1 MHTHL
6 DIPLA
11 QLRLSP
17 TNARQDPGNV
27 ESLAHSIAAVG
38 LITPLA
44 ATRAPDAGVLYRHGD
59 NTWNG
64 RGKQPAW
71 VVEALAAGRSLSE
84 FSTSS
89 PVYLVEAGGRRL
101 AALQLL
107 RDQGKIAP
115 DTLVP
120 VMLFERADLAR
131 SVAENTE
138 REPMDP
144 LQQAQAFGRLLGE
157 GRHVEDIATTFG
169 VSVQYVRQRAK
180 LAELVPEVVEAYR
193 QKRLDL
199 QQCAALTFGT
209 PEQQRAIVADPGRLP
224 GALQL
229 RERLRGALIRQDD
242 RRVKFVGLQAYQ
254 DAGGRLA
261 EDLFASTADLIDGDL
276 LDKLVEQK
284 LDAECAAHVAAGMA
298 FAHHLFDSQA
308 FTAPEFEEP
317 EFEEL
322 ESDADYDAKMDALL
336 QEEDRLYKLRNLA
349 LDAGEDRLHADHEA
363 ALEAVQQQMDALA
376 DTKRRPV
383 APIGALLRID
393 YLGNPQVEKVM
404 RTADV
409 KAWRE
414 SQRTPEG
421 QPAPSTTPQ
430 PAPGREELTVKCAE
444 EIAQARQAALAL
456 KVAAMPQL
464 ALAIVVQWLDF
475 AIFGGLA
482 NPDHGQP
489 MSWHNPAPLPGHVAR
504 CNTPRPAD
512 LAAQLREF
520 THPQAQDRR
529 KPFCA
534 ERTRDEQARTA
545 IPLEWYIDQPKTALL
560 QILADAVAHALTDP
574 DSREQSTHG
583 SVPPSA
589 RSTIRALVDA
599 CGLDL
604 ADAWKP
610 TPAWLKSYGKA
621 KTLQALASVD
631 EAFAGALANAKAGE
645 IYEKGAQRLGEARWV
660 PEFGRVA

>member
-17 TNARQDPGNV
+17 ANARQDPGNV

-115 DTLVP
+115 DTPVP

-209 PEQQRAIVADPGRLP
+209 PEQQRAIVADPGHLP

-284 LDAECAAHVAAGMA
+284 LAEECETQLSLGRPFAVATHSMQGYEYPVYDHPAEIDAET
-298 FAHHLFDSQA
+298 S
-308 FTAPEFEEP
+308 ERI
-317 EFEEL
+317 
-322 ESDADYDAKMDALL
+322 DAL
-336 QEEDRLYKLRNLA
+336 QKRAIEIEEKLDGIEECSEEHVSLSNQ
-349 LDAGEDRLHADHEA
+349 LDAVYEEVEGLQQA
-363 ALEAVQQQMDALA
+363 AQ
-376 DTKRRPV
+376 RPV
-383 APIGALLRID
+383 APIGVLLKVF
-393 YLGNPQVEKVM
+393 YNGLLQVTEVM
-404 RTADV
+404 RADDV
-409 KAWRE
+409 RAWRAE
-414 SQRTPEG
+414 RQQGDREQRSDSG
-421 QPAPSTTPQ
+421 SGSAPPR
-430 PAPGREELTVKCAE
+430 PGREELTVKCAE

-475 AIFGGLA
+475 AIFGCLA
-482 NPDHGQP
+482 NPDRDQP

-512 LAAQLREF
+512 LAAQLREV
-520 THPQAQDRR
+520 TLPQAQDRR

-645 IYEKGAQRLGEARWV
+645 IYEKAAQRLGEARWV
-660 PEFGRVA
+660 PEFGRVGT

>member
-1 MHTHL
+1 MHTHF

-44 ATRAPDAGVLYRHGD
+44 ATRAPDVEYRHGD
-59 NTWNG
+59 NTWSG
-64 RGKQPAW
+64 RGKRPAW
-71 VVEALAAGRSLSE
+71 VVEALADGRRSLSE
-84 FSTSS
+84 FRTS
-89 PVYLVEAGGRRL
+89 PPAYLVEAGGRRL

-107 RDQGKIAP
+107 RDQGKITP

-193 QKRLDL
+193 RKRLDL

-209 PEQQRAIVADPGRLP
+209 PEQQRAIVADPGHLP

-284 LDAECAAHVAAGMA
+284 LDAECAAQVAAGMA
-298 FAHHLFDSQA
+298 FAHHLFDSGA
-308 FTAPEFEEP
+308 FTMP

-322 ESDADYDAKMDALL
+322 EPDAEYDAKMDALS

-349 LDAGEDRLHADHEA
+349 LDAGEDRLYADHEA

-414 SQRTPEG
+414 SQATTERQPTPS
-421 QPAPSTTPQ
+421 ATPQ
-430 PAPGREELTVKCAE
+430 PAPGRQDLTVKCAE
-444 EIAQARQAALAL
+444 EIAQARQGALAL
-456 KVAAMPQL
+456 KVAAMPQI

-489 MSWHNPAPLPGHVAR
+489 MSWHNPAPLPAHFGR

-512 LAAQLREF
+512 LAAQLRDV
-520 THPQAQDRR
+520 TLPQAQDRR

-534 ERTRDEQARTA
+534 ERTRDEQAKAA
-545 IPLEWYIDQPKTALL
+545 IPLEWYIDQPKTTLL

-589 RSTIRALVDA
+589 RSAIRALVEA

-621 KTLQALASVD
+621 KTLQALSSVD

-645 IYEKGAQRLGEARWV
+645 IYEKAAERLSEARWV

>member
-1 MHTHL
+1 M
-6 DIPLA
+6 
-11 QLRLSP
+11 
-17 TNARQDPGNV
+17 
-27 ESLAHSIAAVG
+27 SLKSIVS
-38 LITPLA
+38 
-44 ATRAPDAGVLYRHGD
+44 RLYRFL
-59 NTWNG
+59 T
-64 RGKQPAW
+64 RQPATAISTRD
-71 VVEALAAGRSLSE
+71 VVAEELDRRTRVKQLQALAPACRANGLTDR
-84 FSTSS
+84 
-89 PVYLVEAGGRRL
+89 
-101 AALQLL
+101 
-107 RDQGKIAP
+107 
-115 DTLVP
+115 
-120 VMLFERADLAR
+120 ERAEVIGVFKRHLR
-131 SVAENTE
+131 QVGFTE
-138 REPMDP
+138 
-144 LQQAQAFGRLLGE
+144 A
-157 GRHVEDIATTFG
+157 
-169 VSVQYVRQRAK
+169 S
-180 LAELVPEVVEAYR
+180 
-193 QKRLDL
+193 
-199 QQCAALTFGT
+199 
-209 PEQQRAIVADPGRLP
+209 QRAINHA
-224 GALQL
+224 ALIAKRRYCHRRRQTGPC
-229 RERLRGALIRQDD
+229 ERLRGALIRQDD
-242 RRVKFVGLQAYQ
+242 RRVKFVGLQAYK

-261 EDLFASTADLIDGDL
+261 EDLFASTADLIDARRTLRPASAPPACRADP
-276 LDKLVEQK
+276 Q
-284 LDAECAAHVAAGMA
+284 VAAGMA
-298 FAHHLFDSQA
+298 FAHHLFDSGA
-308 FTAPEFEEP
+308 FTMP

-322 ESDADYDAKMDALL
+322 EPDADYDA
-336 QEEDRLYKLRNLA
+336 
-349 LDAGEDRLHADHEA
+349 
-363 ALEAVQQQMDALA
+363 
-376 DTKRRPV
+376 
-383 APIGALLRID
+383 

-464 ALAIVVQWLDF
+464 ALAIVVQWPDF
-475 AIFGGLA
+475 AIFGCLA
-482 NPDHGQP
+482 NPDRDQP
-489 MSWHNPAPLPGHVAR
+489 MSWHNPAPLPAHFAR

-512 LAAQLREF
+512 LAAQLREV
-520 THPQAQDRR
+520 TLPQAQDRR

-574 DSREQSTHG
+574 DSREQTTHG

-631 EAFAGALANAKAGE
+631 EAAKAGE
-645 IYEKGAQRLGEARWV
+645 IYEKAAQRLGEARWV
-660 PEFGRVA
+660 PEFGR

>member
-17 TNARQDPGNV
+17 ANARQDPGNV

-44 ATRAPDAGVLYRHGD
+44 ATRAPDAGVLYQQGA
-59 NTWNG
+59 NTWSG

-115 DTLVP
+115 DTPVP

-284 LDAECAAHVAAGMA
+284 LASECETQLSLGRPFAVATESMQGYEYPVYYREI
-298 FAHHLFDSQA
+298 D
-308 FTAPEFEEP
+308 TASSE
-317 EFEEL
+317 
-322 ESDADYDAKMDALL
+322 
-336 QEEDRLYKLRNLA
+336 RL
-349 LDAGEDRLHADHEA
+349 A
-363 ALEAVQQQMDALA
+363 ALE
-376 DTKRRPV
+376 KRTAEIEEKLDGVDEDSEEHASLSTQLYDEIEGLKQRPV
-383 APIGALLRID
+383 APIGVLLQVFYNGALQIT
-393 YLGNPQVEKVM
+393 EVM
-404 RTADV
+404 RADDV
-409 KAWRE
+409 RAWRAE
-414 SQRTPEG
+414 RQQGDRQQRSDSG
-421 QPAPSTTPQ
+421 SGSAPPR
-430 PAPGREELTVKCAE
+430 PGREELTVKCAE

-489 MSWHNPAPLPGHVAR
+489 MSWHNPAPLPAHFAR
-504 CNTPRPAD
+504 CSTPRPAD
-512 LAAQLREF
+512 LAAQLREV
-520 THPQAQDRR
+520 TLPQAQDRR

-534 ERTRDEQARTA
+534 ERTRDELARTA

-589 RSTIRALVDA
+589 RSAIRALVNA
-599 CGLDL
+599 CELDL

-631 EAFAGALANAKAGE
+631 EAFAAALTNAKAGE
-645 IYEKGAQRLGEARWV
+645 IYEKAAQRLGEARWV

>member
-44 ATRAPDAGVLYRHGD
+44 ATRAPDAGVEYRHGD
-59 NTWNG
+59 NTWSG

-107 RDQGKIAP
+107 RDQGKITP

-193 QKRLDL
+193 RKRLDL

-209 PEQQRAIVADPGRLP
+209 PEQQRAIVADPGHLP

-242 RRVKFVGLQAYQ
+242 RRVRFVGLQAYQ

-284 LDAECAAHVAAGMA
+284 LDAECAAQVAAGMA
-298 FAHHLFDSQA
+298 FAHHLFDGGA
-308 FTAPEFEEP
+308 FTAPEFEE
-317 EFEEL
+317 L
-322 ESDADYDAKMDALL
+322 ETDADYDAKMDALQ
-336 QEEDRLYKLRNLA
+336 QEEDRLYVLRNRA
-349 LDAGEDRLHADHEA
+349 LDAGEDGQYAHYEA
-363 ALEAVQQQMDALA
+363 SLEAVQTQMDTLA
-376 DTKRRPV
+376 DTKHRPV
-383 APIGALLRID
+383 APIGVLLRID
-393 YLGNPQVEKVM
+393 YLGNVQAEKVM
-404 RTADV
+404 RVADV
-409 KAWRE
+409 RAWRE
-414 SQRTPEG
+414 SQRTTEG
-421 QPAPSTTPQ
+421 QPTPSATPQ
-430 PAPGREELTVKCAE
+430 PAPGRQDLTVKCAE

-475 AIFGGLA
+475 AIFGCLA
-482 NPDHGQP
+482 NPDRDQP
-489 MSWHNPAPLPGHVAR
+489 MSWHNPAPLPAHFAR

-512 LAAQLREF
+512 LSEQLREV
-520 THPQAQDRR
+520 TLPQAQDRR

-534 ERTRDEQARTA
+534 ERTRDEQAKAA
-545 IPLEWYIDQPKTALL
+545 IPLEWYIDQPKTTLL

-645 IYEKGAQRLGEARWV
+645 IYEKAAERLSEARWV
-660 PEFGRVA
+660 PEFGRAEK